1 MFWVNKLNL
10 PCFKRLNMNATK
22 QLAQHL
28 RAVFFGGNW
37 SCVNFKETLQG
48 ISYSQAQTKIEGF
61 NTIAT
66 LSFHMQYY
74 LDPVCKVLQG
84 EPLVASDKES
94 FAVPH
99 FENDVEWKN
108 FIQEIL
114 AKAERF
120 ALAVEQLDE
129 TKLYAVFEQEK
140 YGTYYRNILG
150 LIEHTHYHLGQI
162 ALLKKMV

>member
-1 MFWVNKLNL
+1 
-10 PCFKRLNMNATK
+10 MNATT

-28 RAVFFGGNW
+28 RAVYFGGNW
-37 SCVNFKETLQG
+37 SCVNFKDTLEG
-48 ISYSQAQTKIEGF
+48 ITFSQAQTKPEGM
-61 NTIAT
+61 NSIAV
-66 LSFHMQYY
+66 LSFHIQYY

-94 FAVPH
+94 FAVPV
-99 FENDVEWKN
+99 FESEATWQD

-129 TKLYAVFEQEK
+129 AKLYAVFDQEK

-150 LIEHTHYHLGQI
+150 IIEHTHYHLGQI
-162 ALLKKMV
+162 TLIKKMV

>member
-1 MFWVNKLNL
+1 V
-10 PCFKRLNMNATK
+10 
-22 QLAQHL
+22 
-28 RAVFFGGNW
+28 
-37 SCVNFKETLQG
+37 
-48 ISYSQAQTKIEGF
+48 
-61 NTIAT
+61 
-66 LSFHMQYY
+66 LSFHIQYY

-94 FAVPH
+94 FAVPV
-99 FENDVEWKN
+99 FESEATWQD

-129 TKLYAVFEQEK
+129 AKLYAVFDQEK

-150 LIEHTHYHLGQI
+150 IIEHTHYHLGQI
-162 ALLKKMV
+162 TLIKKMV